1 MLKGHLEIELKNE
14 KTGKTEHH
22 SQDNLVTNATAYLLG
37 ITTQISGDVNSSN
50 AVTNVV
56 PIGKKA
62 LGGLF
67 LFDGPLEE
75 DVNNVHFPM
84 NVHLTGHAGQSMNT
98 SGKLKGSINS
108 SESGITD
115 TGYVNVWDFSTS
127 QANGTIA
134 SLALTHANA
143 GTNPMM
149 KEQCFVSSFNLDK
162 YYSPIAIDD
171 KTGDVYFYLQGAIY
185 KKHVLTPDIKTN
197 TPYYG
202 KEEKVSD
209 LLIQNPVYNYWSIC
223 NGYDGYLY
231 AIYIP
236 NVKTKGTVTVRI
248 KRFKMSDWSFEEDEK
263 EIVFSISNITAQQTY
278 DTSNGLSMPAC
289 VSKGYFYFLS
299 YDYSTV
305 YQVDLE
311 NTVDV
316 KERTFDENYVSKVFP
331 KYNGGIYAYFYHDGK
346 TETGSTRRY
355 YSPGFIYEDG
365 KYRLDDE
372 AKLTSDSSSN
382 NYTGYESE
390 RLFRLQV
397 PSSYAYPG
405 FTLAYLGTIC
415 NLSSPVVKTS
425 AQSMKVTYTLTD
437 I

>member
-1 MLKGHLEIELKNE
+1 LPFFFSLSALYFWGNGIH
-14 KTGKTEHH
+14 
-22 SQDNLVTNATAYLLG
+22 ATH
-37 ITTQISGDVNSSN
+37 
-50 AVTNVV
+50 
-56 PIGKKA
+56 
-62 LGGLF
+62 
-67 LFDGPLEE
+67 E
-75 DVNNVHFPM
+75 
-84 NVHLTGHAGQSMNT
+84 T
-98 SGKLKGSINS
+98 S
-108 SESGITD
+108 
-115 TGYVNVWDFSTS
+115 Y
-127 QANGTIA
+127 
-134 SLALTHANA
+134 
-143 GTNPMM
+143 
-149 KEQCFVSSFNLDK
+149 
-162 YYSPIAIDD
+162 
-171 KTGDVYFYLQGAIY
+171 
-185 KKHVLTPDIKTN
+185 
-197 TPYYG
+197 
-202 KEEKVSD
+202 
-209 LLIQNPVYNYWSIC
+209 
-223 NGYDGYLY
+223 
-231 AIYIP
+231 
-236 NVKTKGTVTVRI
+236 
-248 KRFKMSDWSFEEDEK
+248 
-263 EIVFSISNITAQQTY
+263 
-278 DTSNGLSMPAC
+278 GLSTPAC